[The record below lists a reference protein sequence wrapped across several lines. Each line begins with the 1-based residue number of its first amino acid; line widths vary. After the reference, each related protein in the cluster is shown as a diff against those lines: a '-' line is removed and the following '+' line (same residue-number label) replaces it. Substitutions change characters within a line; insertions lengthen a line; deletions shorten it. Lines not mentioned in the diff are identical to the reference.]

1 MVSWKGGVALLVL
14 LFGIAAYLFLNR
26 PQPSPAQAAFVPCDL
41 LNTVYVKVEG
51 RSGAVTMERT
61 DVRAEWQLLSPGPE
75 PGDHGRIT
83 TLISALNSI
92 RVLNTLQNGGSTTA
106 EGLAQPRE
114 VVSCR
119 TAAGASYT
127 LSVGNRSFDGSGYYA
142 QRGGDQRIYVI
153 SSVEVDEFDR
163 VLAQPPV
170 KSTPSP

>member
-1 MVSWKGGVALLVL
+1 MVSWKGGLVLLVV

-26 PQPSPAQAAFVPCDL
+26 PQPAPAQSALVPCDL
-41 LNTVYVKVEG
+41 MNTVYVKIDG
-51 RSGAVTMERT
+51 RNGPVTMERA
-61 DVRAEWQLLSPGPE
+61 DVRAEWQLLSPKPE

-92 RVLNTLQNGGSTTA
+92 RVLNTLQNGGNGAA
-106 EGLAQPRE
+106 EGLTQPRE

-127 LSVGNRSFDGSGYYA
+127 LSVGNQSFDGSGYYA
-142 QRGGDQRIYVI
+142 QRGGDQRVYVI

-163 VLAQPPV
+163 ALAQPPV
-170 KSTPSP
+170 KPTPSP